1 MKDLSAFPH
10 ECIDSQLGTTFVTK
24 GLTMRDYFAAK
35 AMHSLYVSNYKYEF
49 TGKAKMPAFVAL
61 MDELAIDAYQIAD
74 SMLKAR
80 EANE

>member
-1 MKDLSAFPH
+1 MNKPTNPQAFP
-10 ECIDSQLGTTFVTK
+10 ISGSQYQHTK
-24 GLTMRDYFAAK
+24 GMELRDYFAAK

>member
-1 MKDLSAFPH
+1 MNNPPAFPT
-10 ECIDSQLGTTFVTK
+10 GTGVTPYNP
-24 GLTMRDYFAAK
+24 GMTLRDYFAAK
-35 AMHSLYVSNYKYEF
+35 AMHSLYVSNYEYEF

-80 EANE
+80 EA

>member
-1 MKDLSAFPH
+1 MNKPTNPPAFPH
-10 ECIDSQLGTTFVTK
+10 FGHTGWSNSGGMSL
-24 GLTMRDYFAAK
+24 RDYMAAK